1 MQYQVPPIWLL
12 ALITITGTLAMH
24 MFVPGLPT
32 AALEFHAGMPV
43 MQMTISLYIF
53 GLAIGQLIYGPL
65 SDAYGRRPVLLVG
78 LGIYSVAGILAA
90 IAPSVHFLILT
101 RMLQALGGAAGLVL
115 GRAVVRDTTI
125 ANDAVAK
132 LAVMN
137 LMIMIGPGL
146 APVIGGLLSV
156 HLGWRSIFV
165 LLATI
170 GFIAWV
176 FSYRLLTETG
186 NPVGKLRIETFI
198 NDYRILLRNRSFMG
212 FALGGSLTTTT
223 MYSFVSAAPFIY
235 VTDLHASLP
244 EVGFYLSSLILG
256 IAFGNMLTGWLIAK
270 TNPNTLLKCGN
281 LIIGLSAIVL
291 LLTVYFDALTIFKTV
306 GLMMIFTFGVGMSS
320 PIAMTKAISVDPSL
334 TGSASGLYGFIQM
347 SIGALSIVFV
357 GFGKDPAIATGI
369 ILTIGAIL
377 GQVAFKFA
385 LREA

>member
-1 MQYQVPPIWLL
+1 
-12 ALITITGTLAMH
+12 MH